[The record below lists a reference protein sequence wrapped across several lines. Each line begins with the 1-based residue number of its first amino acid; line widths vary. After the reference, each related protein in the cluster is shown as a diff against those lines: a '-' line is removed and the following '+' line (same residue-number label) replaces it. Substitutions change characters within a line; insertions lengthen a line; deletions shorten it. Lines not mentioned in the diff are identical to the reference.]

1 MNSIQYDIQ
10 RTSKFQNIYTSK
22 NGYRVLAEHV
32 VCVFSCSLAVEL
44 IKIYARN
51 MNMYGLEF

>member
-10 RTSKFQNIYTSK
+10 RTSKLQNIYTSK

-51 MNMYGLEF
+51 MNM